1 MFANKQ
7 SWCIMK
13 KSQNS
18 LSESFFI
25 FYVNPMKIILLDD
38 VPKVGRKNEIKEV
51 SDGLAK
57 NMLIPKGLAIF
68 ATADAQAKLIKK
80 AKEKTESKNKAHDKI
95 EHNKSELERRTF
107 TVKVKVGDKGQ
118 IFSGVHEK
126 DIASAVFQKTKITLD
141 KTGIQAHKAIKELGE
156 HLVTVKLGQG
166 ISANIKI
173 NVESL

>member
-1 MFANKQ
+1 
-7 SWCIMK
+7 
-13 KSQNS
+13 
-18 LSESFFI
+18 
-25 FYVNPMKIILLDD
+25 MKIILLED

-68 ATADAQAKLIKK
+68 ATTDAQAKLVKK
-80 AKEKTESKNKAHDKI
+80 AKEKIQSKNKALEKI
-95 EHNKSELERRTF
+95 KQHKSELERRTF

-126 DIASAVFQKTKITLD
+126 DIASAVFQKTKIELD

-156 HLVTVKLGQG
+156 HVVTVKLGQG
-166 ISANIKI
+166 ITANIKI
-173 NVESL
+173 NVEAI